1 MAQYIGINFGTT
13 NTSVVCI
20 LADEYGRKEPKYL
33 GEDGK
38 YPFSS
43 IVAIPKNS
51 DEPLLFGRKVRD
63 RRHELSQTHDVYTSM
78 KSYLGKPDRFGGNR
92 YSAKD
97 IVTVFFRHIKD
108 YIKKTWEIDII
119 SASFSYPVDFTPEA
133 RRDLFDAAKDAGIEI
148 TMLVNESTAACVSFL
163 EECRNFSKVM
173 VLDWGGGTFDIS
185 ILNLSGTN
193 IFELAVWGDHIGGDD
208 IDRELAERTHSQIA
222 ANSKIDGGRFEDM
235 KHSERDDM
243 LQNCET
249 AKIEIS
255 NDYGDNY
262 PLSLHSY
269 GAYGRQ
275 RVKIFIEQLDDIVK
289 LAVKKRVLTAIDK
302 ALGIAELFPSSINGI
317 IIVGGSSNL
326 TAYIHAIRNHFKN
339 ASIIYDANKTQ
350 WATATG
356 VALMQIGDA
365 NLRLSE
371 DVCVRMSNDDTFPI
385 MKKGHPIGLESEPV
399 SFALVEE
406 SLYARFIFTDT
417 TGKNEYKMKT
427 VPTKGL
433 LNEGIILKA
442 SIDTNQI
449 ARVSFSNTYFKENY
463 AVAEIDKLNFHY
475 DISSLVETKTEVK
488 I

>member
-20 LADEYGRKEPKYL
+20 QEDEYGRKTTLL
-33 GEDGK
+33 GEEGD

-51 DEPLLFGRKVRD
+51 DEPFRFGRNVRNK
-63 RRHELSQTHDVYTSM
+63 RLEYSQTHDVYTSM
-78 KSYLGKPDRFGGNR
+78 KSYLGKPDKRFGGNR

-97 IVTVFFRHIKD
+97 IVTAFFRYIRE
-108 YIKKTWEIDII
+108 YIKETYGIDIT

-133 RRDLFDAAKDAGIEI
+133 RKELFEAAKGAGIQV

-193 IFELAVWGDHIGGDD
+193 IFEVAVWGDNIGGDN
-208 IDRELAERTHSQIA
+208 IDRELAERTHSHIA

-235 KHSERDDM
+235 QHSERDDM
-243 LQNCET
+243 LGHCED

-255 NDYGDNY
+255 NYGENY
-262 PLSLHSY
+262 QFLTHSY

-275 RVKIFIEQLDDIVK
+275 RVSVSSEQLDDIVK
-289 LAVKKRVLTAIDK
+289 LIVKKRVLTAIDK
-302 ALGIAELFPSSINGI
+302 ALGKSELSPSSINGI

-326 TAYIHAIRNHFKN
+326 TAYELAIRNHFEN
-339 ASIIYDANKTQ
+339 AAIIYDANKTQ

-356 VALMQIGDA
+356 VALMQIGNA

-385 MKKGHPIGLESEPV
+385 LKKGHPIGVMSDPV

-406 SLYARFIFTDT
+406 SFYARFIFTDI
-417 TGKNEYKMKT
+417 TGKNEYKMQN

-433 LNEGIILKA
+433 LNEGIVLKGV
-442 SIDTNQI
+442 IDADQI
-449 ARVSFSNTYFKENY
+449 ARINFTNTYFAENY
-463 AVAEIDKLNFHY
+463 VVSEINKLNFHY